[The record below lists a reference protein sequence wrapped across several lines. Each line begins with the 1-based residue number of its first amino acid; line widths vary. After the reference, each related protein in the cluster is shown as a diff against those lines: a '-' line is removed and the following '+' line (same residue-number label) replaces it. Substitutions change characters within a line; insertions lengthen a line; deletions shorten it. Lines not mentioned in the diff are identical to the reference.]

1 MRQSLKQFAIVL
13 TASFA
18 ALGGGEA
25 FAAIKESPEK
35 KKKKSM
41 TVTATAYNSV
51 EGQTDDDPWVA
62 AWNNRLRPGDKII
75 AVSRDLEKHGLTNG
89 AKVKIEGLSGTYTVR
104 DRMNKRYT
112 NRIDVWME
120 EDIKK
125 ARKWGKKKLKIIW
138 NHDKK

>member
-1 MRQSLKQFAIVL
+1 MRQSLKKYVIVL
-13 TASFA
+13 AASLS
-18 ALGGGEA
+18 ALAGGDA
-25 FAAIKESPEK
+25 FAAIKGTDKE
-35 KKKKSM
+35 KKSM

-51 EGQTDDDPWVA
+51 KGQTDDDPWTA

-89 AKVKIEGLSGTYTVR
+89 AKVKIEGLPGTYTVR

-120 EDIKK
+120 KDIKK

-138 NHDKK
+138 HHNDKK